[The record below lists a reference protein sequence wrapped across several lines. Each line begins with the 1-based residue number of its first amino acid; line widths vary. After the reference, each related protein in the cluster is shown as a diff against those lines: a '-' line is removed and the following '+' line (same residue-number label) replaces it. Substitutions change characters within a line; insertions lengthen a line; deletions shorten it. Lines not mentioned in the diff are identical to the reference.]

1 MAKLVLA
8 RNLSR
13 FSDAEQVQF
22 QHEFRRHLSVTYG
35 DSVDSYKNEEVVITG
50 DREEA
55 RGDVTVKSKIAR
67 SGGGDDILVDY
78 RLRQANGDWKIID
91 FVVEGVSLVAN
102 FRSQFQDLLANQTPA
117 QLIAL
122 IHEKNQRGEIIG
134 PKIKPKAPDP
144 LPAWATPAP
153 GPTPWRCGAARIRP
167 ARRRRETA
175 TGARRRRRRSPH
187 RSASSLDARGRDG
200 GPSRIRSAPAHQ
212 VGAVLARGRCRAPG
226 RACPARGRQLRRS
239 DSPRRRSRISA
250 TPVDGLERA
259 DEDGLGA
266 RPRGRSPR

>member
-1 MAKLVLA
+1 MRSTTPCTSRTSSRSASVFLALLAATGLAVAAAGPRDVVRTLADQVLAVLKDKSLSSAQKREQIENIADRGVDFATMSKLVLA

-50 DREEA
+50 DREEG

-78 RLRQANGDWKIID
+78 RLRQVNGEWRIID
-91 FVVEGVSLVAN
+91 FVVEGVSLISN

-134 PKIKPKAPDP
+134 EKIKPKG
-144 LPAWATPAP
+144 T
-153 GPTPWRCGAARIRP
+153 
-167 ARRRRETA
+167 
-175 TGARRRRRRSPH
+175 
-187 RSASSLDARGRDG
+187 
-200 GPSRIRSAPAHQ
+200 
-212 VGAVLARGRCRAPG
+212 
-226 RACPARGRQLRRS
+226 
-239 DSPRRRSRISA
+239 
-250 TPVDGLERA
+250 
-259 DEDGLGA
+259 
-266 RPRGRSPR
+266 

>member
-1 MAKLVLA
+1 VALLVAAGLAIAAAGPRDVVRSLADEVLAVLRNKSLSSEQKREQIEAIADRGVDFATMSKLVLA

-35 DSVDSYKNEEVVITG
+35 DSVDSYKNEDVVITG

-67 SGGGDDILVDY
+67 SGGGEDILVDY
-78 RLRQANGDWKIID
+78 RLRQVNGEWKIID
-91 FVVEGVSLVAN
+91 FVVEGVSLIAN

-134 PKIKPKAPDP
+134 EKIKPKG
-144 LPAWATPAP
+144 T
-153 GPTPWRCGAARIRP
+153 
-167 ARRRRETA
+167 
-175 TGARRRRRRSPH
+175 
-187 RSASSLDARGRDG
+187 
-200 GPSRIRSAPAHQ
+200 
-212 VGAVLARGRCRAPG
+212 
-226 RACPARGRQLRRS
+226 
-239 DSPRRRSRISA
+239 
-250 TPVDGLERA
+250 
-259 DEDGLGA
+259 
-266 RPRGRSPR
+266 

>member
-1 MAKLVLA
+1 MRPTTPSTTRTSSRSASVLLVILAATGLAIAAAGPRDVVRTLADQVLAVLKDKSLSSAQKREQIENIADRGVDFATMSKLVLA

-13 FSDAEQVQF
+13 FSEAEQVQF

-35 DSVDSYKNEEVVITG
+35 DSVDSYRNEEVVITS

-78 RLRQANGDWKIID
+78 RLRQVNGEWRIID
-91 FVVEGVSLVAN
+91 FVVEGVSLISN

-134 PKIKPKAPDP
+134 EK
-144 LPAWATPAP
+144 
-153 GPTPWRCGAARIRP
+153 IRP
-167 ARRRRETA
+167 KGT
-175 TGARRRRRRSPH
+175 
-187 RSASSLDARGRDG
+187 
-200 GPSRIRSAPAHQ
+200 
-212 VGAVLARGRCRAPG
+212 
-226 RACPARGRQLRRS
+226 
-239 DSPRRRSRISA
+239 
-250 TPVDGLERA
+250 
-259 DEDGLGA
+259 
-266 RPRGRSPR
+266 

>member
-1 MAKLVLA
+1 MQPTTPSTSRTSSRSASVFLAILAATGLAIAAAGPRDVVRTLADQVLAVLKDKSLSSAQKREQIENIADRGVDFATMSKLVLA

-78 RLRQANGDWKIID
+78 RLRQVNGEWRIID
-91 FVVEGVSLVAN
+91 FVVEGVSLISN

-134 PKIKPKAPDP
+134 EKIKPKG
-144 LPAWATPAP
+144 T
-153 GPTPWRCGAARIRP
+153 
-167 ARRRRETA
+167 
-175 TGARRRRRRSPH
+175 
-187 RSASSLDARGRDG
+187 
-200 GPSRIRSAPAHQ
+200 
-212 VGAVLARGRCRAPG
+212 
-226 RACPARGRQLRRS
+226 
-239 DSPRRRSRISA
+239 
-250 TPVDGLERA
+250 
-259 DEDGLGA
+259 
-266 RPRGRSPR
+266 

>member
-1 MAKLVLA
+1 MRSTTPSTSRTISRSISTLVAVLVAAATAVAAAGPRDVVRSLADEVLAVLRDSSLSSATKRERIETIADRGVDFATMSRLVLA

-13 FSDAEQVQF
+13 FSAAEQVQF

-55 RGDVTVKSKIAR
+55 RGDVTVKPKIAR
-67 SGGGDDILVDY
+67 GGGGDDILVDY
-78 RLRQANGDWKIID
+78 RLRQVNGEWKIID

-134 PKIKPKAPDP
+134 EKIKPKG
-144 LPAWATPAP
+144 T
-153 GPTPWRCGAARIRP
+153 
-167 ARRRRETA
+167 
-175 TGARRRRRRSPH
+175 
-187 RSASSLDARGRDG
+187 
-200 GPSRIRSAPAHQ
+200 
-212 VGAVLARGRCRAPG
+212 
-226 RACPARGRQLRRS
+226 
-239 DSPRRRSRISA
+239 
-250 TPVDGLERA
+250 
-259 DEDGLGA
+259 
-266 RPRGRSPR
+266 

>member
-1 MAKLVLA
+1 VRSTTPSTSPTISRSASALAALLAAAALAVAATGPRDIVRTLADQVLVVLKDKSLSSAQKREQIENIADRGVDFATMSKLVLA

-78 RLRQANGDWKIID
+78 RLRQVNGEWRIID
-91 FVVEGVSLVAN
+91 FVVEGVSLISN

-134 PKIKPKAPDP
+134 EKLKPKG
-144 LPAWATPAP
+144 T
-153 GPTPWRCGAARIRP
+153 
-167 ARRRRETA
+167 
-175 TGARRRRRRSPH
+175 
-187 RSASSLDARGRDG
+187 
-200 GPSRIRSAPAHQ
+200 
-212 VGAVLARGRCRAPG
+212 
-226 RACPARGRQLRRS
+226 
-239 DSPRRRSRISA
+239 
-250 TPVDGLERA
+250 
-259 DEDGLGA
+259 
-266 RPRGRSPR
+266 

>member
-1 MAKLVLA
+1 MRHVRSTTPSISRTTSRSASTLVAVLVAASTAVAAAGPRDIVRSLADEVLAVLRDSSLSSATKRERIEIIADRGVDFATMAKLVLA

-91 FVVEGVSLVAN
+91 FVVEGVSLIAN

-134 PKIKPKAPDP
+134 PKIKPKG
-144 LPAWATPAP
+144 T
-153 GPTPWRCGAARIRP
+153 
-167 ARRRRETA
+167 
-175 TGARRRRRRSPH
+175 
-187 RSASSLDARGRDG
+187 
-200 GPSRIRSAPAHQ
+200 
-212 VGAVLARGRCRAPG
+212 
-226 RACPARGRQLRRS
+226 
-239 DSPRRRSRISA
+239 
-250 TPVDGLERA
+250 
-259 DEDGLGA
+259 
-266 RPRGRSPR
+266 